1 MKRILSFYFLFFFL
15 LPILS
20 YSQGTNLSLGN
31 EFISSLLVEK
41 NYAQAYTFFDESVKS
56 KISEPLLK
64 ETVEKL
70 EMQLGKF
77 KSVIETTNENETY
90 LYYADFEK
98 FKLDIR
104 IAFN

>member
-56 KISEPLLK
+56 KIAEPLLK

-77 KSVIETTNENETY
+77 KSVIGTTNKNEN
-90 LYYADFEK
+90 
-98 FKLDIR
+98 
-104 IAFN
+104 

>member
-41 NYAQAYTFFDESVKS
+41 NYIQAYSFFDESVKS

-70 EMQLGKF
+70 EMQLG
-77 KSVIETTNENETY
+77 
-90 LYYADFEK
+90 
-98 FKLDIR
+98 
-104 IAFN
+104 